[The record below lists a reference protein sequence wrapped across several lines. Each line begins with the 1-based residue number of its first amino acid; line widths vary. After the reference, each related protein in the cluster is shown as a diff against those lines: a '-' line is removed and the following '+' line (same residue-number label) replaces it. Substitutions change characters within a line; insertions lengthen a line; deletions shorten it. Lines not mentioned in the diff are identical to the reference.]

1 MFFSCRIESML
12 FIIVI
17 QTTASCSLLLLF
29 NKLKC
34 NNSYYLRIYCE
45 KGLLIENGTG
55 RRGPEAGV
63 Q

>member
-1 MFFSCRIESML
+1 ML